1 MSDSSIDPSLSG
13 GGMSGNFGGSGSIG
27 TIGGGFPSGSPA
39 TNFPGTNNSPNAN
52 NPSGNNP
59 SEQEEEP
66 KCVVSHYVYKKCDN
80 PCNVYLSLADNPCKV
95 ICHVFKY
102 AVKYQ
107 KLLNGIH
114 YARKAI
120 NGGNNLYCTTF
131 INPCT
136 GNRTTLTGKRLLD
149 IVNKN
154 KKVVYKNSEE
164 FLIGLIVRNHNFFR
178 SVWTSYPLALNARD
192 NGRLY
197 CKRFTIPKKLFPN
210 VKKCN
215 ILLKG
220 HKIIKLKEKCC

>member
-1 MSDSSIDPSLSG
+1 MLGDFDNSAFNGSDSNSI
-13 GGMSGNFGGSGSIG
+13 
-27 TIGGGFPSGSPA
+27 TIMDGFSTPA
-39 TNFPGTNNSPNAN
+39 NFPTE
-52 NPSGNNP
+52 
-59 SEQEEEP
+59 EQEEP

-80 PCNVYLSLADNPCKV
+80 PCNVYLSLTDNPCKV

-131 INPCT
+131 VNPCT

-197 CKRFTIPKKLFPN
+197 CKQFTIPKKLFPN

>member
-1 MSDSSIDPSLSG
+1 M
-13 GGMSGNFGGSGSIG
+13 
-27 TIGGGFPSGSPA
+27 
-39 TNFPGTNNSPNAN
+39 
-52 NPSGNNP
+52 
-59 SEQEEEP
+59 
-66 KCVVSHYVYKKCDN
+66 
-80 PCNVYLSLADNPCKV
+80 
-95 ICHVFKY
+95 
-102 AVKYQ
+102 
-107 KLLNGIH
+107 LNGIH

-131 INPCT
+131 VNPCT

-197 CKRFTIPKKLFPN
+197 CKQFTIPKKLFRN

-220 HKIIKLKEKCC
+220 HKINTIITSPNHWIDIDFPKDLQRAERQILPNLISNDPEMKNIPT